1 MPPKSIWQHS
11 INLLYPQLLTSEFHR
26 WYPPRDLSVES
37 IPNRKSKILSSPEF
51 IRGVQTQRA
60 SGSSQIRV
68 EASPR
73 AIATILLARPIKVFP
88 LDTIQ
93 IFLKKLN
100 LLRSLSKQVS

>member
-51 IRGVQTQRA
+51 IQNRLTDSKGIRIV
-60 SGSSQIRV
+60 SNPCGSVPKSDRHDPLGAPHKSFSLRYHTNFSEEV
-68 EASPR
+68 K
-73 AIATILLARPIKVFP
+73 LAP
-88 LDTIQ
+88 
-93 IFLKKLN
+93 
-100 LLRSLSKQVS
+100 

>member
-51 IRGVQTQRA
+51 IQSIDRLKGHQDRLKSVWKRPQER
-60 SGSSQIRV
+60 
-68 EASPR
+68 SPR
-73 AIATILLARPIKVFP
+73 SSWRAP
-88 LDTIQ
+88 
-93 IFLKKLN
+93 
-100 LLRSLSKQVS
+100 